1 MKSTLSGRAG
11 RHMFFSQFSRSPAFP
26 ALSIPL
32 VADHG
37 SLDRPCFAGSTMVD
51 PAKHPPNP
59 CPPRVPPVLD
69 QWSAFSPNYEG
80 PATKIMK
87 KSIIFYEK
95 SMKNLVRRIKVPYF
109 LRRNAFT
116 KIPPAPCLRNYS
128 AKTQKS
134 TVFGA
139 AAL

>member
-1 MKSTLSGRAG
+1 MLRW
-11 RHMFFSQFSRSPAFP
+11 
-26 ALSIPL
+26 I
-32 VADHG
+32 DHG
-37 SLDRPCFAGSTMVD
+37 RSSEASPQPVS
-51 PAKHPPNP
+51 PNP
-59 CPPRVPPVLD
+59 CTPVLD

-95 SMKNLVRRIKVPYF
+95 SMKNLVGRIKVPYF
-109 LRRNAFT
+109 LPRNAFT

-134 TVFGA
+134 TVFLA
-139 AAL
+139 AALENPTDVRFA